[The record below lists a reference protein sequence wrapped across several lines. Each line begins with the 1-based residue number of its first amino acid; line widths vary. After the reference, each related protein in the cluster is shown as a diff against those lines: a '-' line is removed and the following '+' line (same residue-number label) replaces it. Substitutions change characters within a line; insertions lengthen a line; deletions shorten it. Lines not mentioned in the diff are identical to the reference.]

1 MGRRIKKENNN
12 GVETWSLVS
21 FFNRFQLQLAT
32 TILICSLT
40 TKTSELSLVNN
51 ICRKKEKKEVNFSSI
66 SKLLAVNMWCQSI
79 LNKHLDA
86 TAATVNLFFFF
97 LCSPRQ
103 MLVIGRWKGDKLLD
117 RSEIQRKSNRWR
129 GRRRC

>member
-66 SKLLAVNMWCQSI
+66 SKLLAVNM
-79 LNKHLDA
+79 
-86 TAATVNLFFFF
+86 
-97 LCSPRQ
+97 
-103 MLVIGRWKGDKLLD
+103 
-117 RSEIQRKSNRWR
+117 
-129 GRRRC
+129 